1 MIRIRLQAEE
11 IKAFPTDCA
20 GGHVKLVIPP
30 AQSNVTGVTQLLS
43 SISVRKQMRTYT
55 IRNIDLTS
63 GEIDVDFVAH
73 GNTGPASAWALSAQ
87 VGDSISISSPGGPKL
102 KNARSGKYV
111 VAVDMTAFPAAAAS
125 VEKLPVDAQGDFY
138 AEILSMDDE
147 QPISAPPGI
156 KMHWIVSDKDNDT
169 DTFAQTV
176 KTLNMQGN
184 ESIFVAG
191 EYTTVANLKS
201 YFRTERAYPKDQL
214 YISSY
219 WKKGLVESEHKRV
232 KTLVA

>member
-11 IKAFPTDCA
+11 IKAFPAECA

-30 AQSNVTGVTQLLS
+30 AQSDITGFTKLLS
-43 SISVRKQMRTYT
+43 SINVRRQMRTYT
-55 IRNIDLTS
+55 IRHVDLTS
-63 GEIDVDFVAH
+63 GEIDIDFVAH

-87 VGDSISISSPGGPKL
+87 VGDYLSISSPGRPKL
-102 KNARSGKYV
+102 KNAHSGKYV
-111 VAVDMTAFPAAAAS
+111 VAVDMTAFPAAAAA
-125 VEKLPVDAQGDFY
+125 VEKLPADAQGDFY
-138 AEILSMDDE
+138 TEILSVNDV
-147 QPISAPPGI
+147 QTISAPSGI
-156 KMHWIVSDKDNDT
+156 KMHWIVSDKGDDT
-169 DTFAQTV
+169 DTFTQTI
-176 KTLNMQGN
+176 KALKLQGN